1 MKIEEKKQNI
11 LYQADE
17 ENKEEKRTDFD
28 KTGKCRRNF
37 KAAACC
43 IALLL
48 ALTACSASTE
58 QTKAGMDAIEAMDY
72 QSALSHFE
80 EAKKGG
86 ENGRL
91 ISRGVGIAY
100 MGLAD
105 YQSAVEC
112 FLDALQKSDGL
123 VQDIDYDLNYYLAAA
138 YAKNGQPAEAES
150 TYDAILAMKP
160 KEADALFLRG
170 NVRISQGKNEQA
182 CEDFEQVLALEPQ
195 NYDRMIQIFEVLNT
209 AGLTQI
215 GQGYLDSA
223 LSYAEGKNAAK
234 MSSYDQGRIYYY
246 LGRYQEAYAALE
258 KARSEG
264 SGGVEA
270 YLYLGRAYEATGDYN
285 YAATVYNSYIAQD
298 TTEAEVYNQLGLCEL
313 KLGDYQAALTAFQA
327 GLAVENNTMR
337 QALSYNEIVAYEYL
351 ADFQRATVLMQN
363 YLQNYPDDAKAQR
376 EYSFL
381 SSR

>member
-1 MKIEEKKQNI
+1 
-11 LYQADE
+11 
-17 ENKEEKRTDFD
+17 
-28 KTGKCRRNF
+28 
-37 KAAACC
+37 
-43 IALLL
+43 
-48 ALTACSASTE
+48 
-58 QTKAGMDAIEAMDY
+58 
-72 QSALSHFE
+72 
-80 EAKKGG
+80 
-86 ENGRL
+86 
-91 ISRGVGIAY
+91 
-100 MGLAD
+100 
-105 YQSAVEC
+105 
-112 FLDALQKSDGL
+112 
-123 VQDIDYDLNYYLAAA
+123 
-138 YAKNGQPAEAES
+138 
-150 TYDAILAMKP
+150 
-160 KEADALFLRG
+160 
-170 NVRISQGKNEQA
+170 
-182 CEDFEQVLALEPQ
+182 
-195 NYDRMIQIFEVLNT
+195 
-209 AGLTQI
+209 
-215 GQGYLDSA
+215 
-223 LSYAEGKNAAK
+223 